1 MGMQRWG
8 ADGPHI
14 RKKRLPVYLVKFRQM
29 AGQKPRPFEE
39 TELDVISI
47 AQAVTCADEDDAVT
61 SKTPGR
67 LLQLKLSPIAEHE
80 HEPSQAW
87 HHTTTTATTVTNT
100 ATNTTTATTT
110 ATRQP
115 TDSSYSLCSVDKY
128 SSSRLSSTAES
139 YTTLPPDTGDD
150 CAGVVLACLFCRF
163 YDLCLMLPNSCD
175 WAAQRL
181 CPSYQHFAKT
191 REAGHSGGN
200 GDCNCKCDF
209 DCGLFDA
216 CHESGECLELAMEI
230 SEVCYH

>member
-1 MGMQRWG
+1 
-8 ADGPHI
+8 
-14 RKKRLPVYLVKFRQM
+14 M
-29 AGQKPRPFEE
+29 A
-39 TELDVISI
+39 
-47 AQAVTCADEDDAVT
+47 AVT
-61 SKTPGR
+61 SKAPGR

-87 HHTTTTATTVTNT
+87 HHTTTTATTNT
-100 ATNTTTATTT
+100 ATNTTT

-128 SSSRLSSTAES
+128 SSSRLSSTADERE
-139 YTTLPPDTGDD
+139 DD